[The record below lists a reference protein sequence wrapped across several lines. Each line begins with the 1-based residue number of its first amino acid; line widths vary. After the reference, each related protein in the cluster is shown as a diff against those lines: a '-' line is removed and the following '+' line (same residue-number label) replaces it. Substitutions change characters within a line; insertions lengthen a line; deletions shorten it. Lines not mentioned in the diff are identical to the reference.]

1 MSDRDTHRLA
11 GIDPLSAAID
21 ALRQPLTGEER
32 GFGWT
37 ESSQVLWLA
46 YLEGLTQ
53 GIRVA
58 TYPDRAAVLSQL
70 AAWVT
75 QDGIDSRSSLATS
88 IAEAQEHLREQ
99 FANPHY

>member
-1 MSDRDTHRLA
+1 
-11 GIDPLSAAID
+11 
-21 ALRQPLTGEER
+21 
-32 GFGWT
+32 
-37 ESSQVLWLA
+37 VLWLA

-58 TYPDRAAVLSQL
+58 TYPERAVVLAQL

-75 QDGIDSRSSLATS
+75 QDGIDSRSTLAAN
-88 IAEAQEHLREQ
+88 IADAQTHLREQ